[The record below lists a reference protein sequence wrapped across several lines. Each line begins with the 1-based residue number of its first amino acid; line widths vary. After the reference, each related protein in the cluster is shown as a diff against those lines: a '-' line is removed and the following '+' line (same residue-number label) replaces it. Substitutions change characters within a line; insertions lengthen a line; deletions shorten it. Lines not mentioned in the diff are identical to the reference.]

1 MKILIANILCLFCF
15 QAIAQEFSCQIS
27 IATPKLQTA
36 DPKVFASLEGD
47 IQEFINEQVWT
58 DIDYLPEEKIKVS
71 LQLNIKEELGN
82 NAFSADLLIQAVR
95 PVFNSDYETP
105 LITHSDKDV
114 TFTYDQST
122 PIQFTQNV
130 YSDNLSSILSFYVY
144 LILGLDYDSFS
155 QSGGEKYYQEAQNI
169 INVIPSN
176 AASTYKGWRSLD
188 GNQNRFWLL
197 ESITNPRTRGLR
209 DSYYKYHRLGL
220 DVMHSNTSQ
229 GRAEMLKCLES
240 IDAAARSYLNAMSI
254 QVFITTKSS
263 EIVEI
268 FKMGTI
274 QEKNR
279 SFQIL
284 RRLDPSNG
292 EKYNQ
297 IRA

>member
-1 MKILIANILCLFCF
+1 MRILIVNVLFLFCF
-15 QAIAQEFSCQIS
+15 QAFSQEFNCQIS

-47 IQEFINEQVWT
+47 IQEFVNEQVWT
-58 DIDYLPEEKIKVS
+58 NIDYMPEEKIKLT

-82 NAFSADLLIQAVR
+82 NAYSADLLIQAVR

-122 PIQFTQNV
+122 PIQFTQNI

-155 QSGGEKYYQEAQNI
+155 PNGGDQYFQEAQNI

-176 AASTYKGWRSLD
+176 AASSYKGWRSLD
-188 GNQNRFWLL
+188 ANQNRFWLL
-197 ESITNPRTRGLR
+197 ESITNPRTKGLR

-220 DVMHSNTSQ
+220 DVMHNNTAQ
-229 GRAEMLKCLES
+229 GRSEILKCLEA
-240 IDAAARSYLNAMSI
+240 IDAAARSYLNAMCI
-254 QVFITTKSS
+254 QMFITTKSS

-292 EKYNQ
+292 TKYEK